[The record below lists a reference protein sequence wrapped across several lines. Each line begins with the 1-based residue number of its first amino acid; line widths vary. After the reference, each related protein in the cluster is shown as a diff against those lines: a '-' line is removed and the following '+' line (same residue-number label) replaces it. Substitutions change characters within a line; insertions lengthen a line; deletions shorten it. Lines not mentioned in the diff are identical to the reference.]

1 MNKRLLYVSTLC
13 AAVLCLVLLVA
24 CDTDVGT
31 GGNGDGSDGG
41 SDGGSGGGQ
50 GSSIA
55 LTVVKL
61 NVEATTGRGPA
72 VGDGVLAFDAE
83 GGTVLAWL
91 SAGQTVAKEVTAPA
105 GMDHDRNA
113 FAFAGKKLVVRD
125 GFSGSL
131 FVFDTTTEQARAIAS
146 ASINMGGSGG
156 PNLWETEGTL
166 IATVNSSVTTQDG
179 DGKLIKLVDISNIN
193 AFVVTPFDVDPT
205 NTPAAI
211 DLDAVGG
218 TVVVRGGDTF
228 YLYDVNSPNVAPM
241 QFTRSALQGGTGT
254 SDVQIDGN
262 FVAFFD
268 DDDNF
273 TLLDTTSG
281 TFSQP
286 TRNPGREN
294 RGLVLE
300 SNRFAYFTLQ
310 NADDGGGV
318 AVVNRALGGSTSDV
332 TSLIDPAG
340 TFVNAT
346 NDNDGRVGFGATLGL
361 SANGRFLF
369 VAGETAV
376 GVNEQERLYLSVDG
390 AGFLPVDDAD
400 DSLNVLRAAG
410 VAASDN
416 LVAFLIPADLTTFTS
431 SVSIGYATLPPP

>member
-1 MNKRLLYVSTLC
+1 MPRRLLSASTLC
-13 AAVLCLVLLVA
+13 AAILSLALFVA
-24 CDTDVGT
+24 CDTNVGT
-31 GGNGDGSDGG
+31 GG
-41 SDGGSGGGQ
+41 GGG
-50 GSSIA
+50 GGLATSIA
-55 LTVVKL
+55 LNIVKL
-61 NVEATTGRGPA
+61 NVQATTGRGPA

-91 SAGQTVAKEVTAPA
+91 SAGETQAKEVTAPA
-105 GMDHDRNA
+105 GMSNDRTA

-125 GFSGSL
+125 RLSGSL
-131 FVFDTTTEQARAIAS
+131 FVFDTLTEQAQAIAS

-156 PNLWETEGTL
+156 SNLWETEGTL

-179 DGKLIKLVDISNIN
+179 AGKLIKIVDISNIN

-218 TVVVRGGDTF
+218 TVVIRGGDTF
-228 YLYDVNSPNVAPM
+228 YLYDISSPNAAPTE
-241 QFTRSALQGGTGT
+241 FTRSTLQGGTGS
-254 SDVQIDGN
+254 SDVQIDGS

-268 DDDNF
+268 DDDKL

-286 TRNPGREN
+286 SRNPGREN

-300 SNRFAYFTLQ
+300 SNRFAYFTTQ
-310 NADDGGGV
+310 NTDDGGGV
-318 AVVNRALGGSTSDV
+318 AVVNRALGGSTGDV
-332 TSLIDPAG
+332 SSLIDPTG

-346 NDNDGRVGFGATLGL
+346 DDNDGRVGFGATLGL

-390 AGFLPVDDAD
+390 ADFLPVDDAD
-400 DSLNVLRAAG
+400 DTLNVLRAAG

-416 LVAFLIPADLTTFTS
+416 LVAFLITTDLTAFTS
-431 SVSIGYATLPPP
+431 SVSIGYAALPPP

>member
-1 MNKRLLYVSTLC
+1 MNKRLLSVSTLC
-13 AAVLCLVLLVA
+13 VTTCGLVLLVA
-24 CDTDVGT
+24 CDTGA
-31 GGNGDGSDGG
+31 GGAGG
-41 SDGGSGGGQ
+41 GGGGSGGSG
-50 GSSIA
+50 GSSIN
-55 LTVVKL
+55 LNVVKL
-61 NVEATTGRGPA
+61 NVQATTGRGPA

-91 SAGQTVAKEVTAPA
+91 SAGQTQAKTVTAPA
-105 GMDHDRNA
+105 GMDHDRSA

-125 GFSGSL
+125 RLSGSL
-131 FVFDTTTEQARAIAS
+131 FVFDTATEQARATAS

-166 IATVNSSVTTQDG
+166 IATVNSTVTTQNG
-179 DGKLIKLVDISNIN
+179 AGKRIKLVDISNIN
-193 AFVVTPFDVDPT
+193 AFVVTPFGVDPT

-228 YLYDVNSPNVAPM
+228 YLYDINSPNDPPT
-241 QFTRSALQGGTGT
+241 QFTRSVLLGGTGS

-273 TLLDTTSG
+273 TLLDTTLG

-286 TRNPGREN
+286 SRNPGREN
-294 RGLVLE
+294 RGLALE

-310 NADDGGGV
+310 NTDDGGGV
-318 AVVNRALGGSTSDV
+318 SVINRALGGSTSNV
-332 TSLIDPAG
+332 SSLIDPAG
-340 TFVNAT
+340 TFVNLI
-346 NDNDGRVGFGATLGL
+346 NENDGRVGFGATLGL

-376 GVNEQERLYLSVDG
+376 GVNDQERLYLSVDG
-390 AGFLPVDDAD
+390 ADFLPVDDD
-400 DSLNVLRAAG
+400 DDLLKVLRAAG

-416 LVAFLIPADLTTFTS
+416 LVAFLIPANLIMTTS